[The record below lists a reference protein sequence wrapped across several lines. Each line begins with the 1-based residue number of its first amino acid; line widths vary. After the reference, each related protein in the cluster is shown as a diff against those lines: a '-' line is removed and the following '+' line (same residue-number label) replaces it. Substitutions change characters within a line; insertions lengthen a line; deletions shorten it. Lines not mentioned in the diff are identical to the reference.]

1 MPFFRKI
8 EACFESFLEA
18 EWRLLDDAQL
28 WMDAV
33 MEVQAA
39 PSSAL
44 MPGLVSIVIPVY
56 NCAPQLVACIESAI
70 GQSYENI
77 ELLLVNDGST
87 DNSGTRCD
95 DYARRDSRIHVE
107 HSSNCGPAS
116 ARNLGIAKS
125 TGEFL
130 FFLDADDRIEKN
142 AMSLLMENWQRTQAD
157 LVIGDFTIERPKAR
171 ESVSQFLYPEDALFL
186 KQDIVSRTLE
196 YLKKP
201 TAFAFLTYVW
211 GKLFRASIIR
221 GRGVLFNPELRIF
234 EDIDFNVRYLCHA
247 NSASYLRKKL
257 YRYTNSLNSGATTY
271 GLSAYPLG
279 YKPALRGIQT
289 LLIDSKVPPSKVQTA
304 IGNAQVYFA
313 IRTMIALFRHGQRM
327 SLWKKRQVISQIVND
342 VDLRDSLEYYS
353 PAKGDSKTIPALIRL
368 KLIGIIVAVCLYRVN
383 KGRFRQIRRQR
394 DARI

>member
-1 MPFFRKI
+1 
-8 EACFESFLEA
+8 
-18 EWRLLDDAQL
+18 
-28 WMDAV
+28 MDSV
-33 MEVQAA
+33 MEVQARA
-39 PSSAL
+39 GGTL

-56 NCAPQLVACIESAI
+56 NCVPQLVACIESAI

-77 ELLLVNDGST
+77 ELLLVDDGST
-87 DNSGTRCD
+87 DSSGTRCD
-95 DYARRDSRIHVE
+95 EYARRDSRIHVE
-107 HSSNCGPAS
+107 HSSNRGPAS
-116 ARNLGIAKS
+116 ARNLGIVKS

-142 AMSLLMENWQRTQAD
+142 AMSLLTENWQRTQSD
-157 LVIGDFTIERPKAR
+157 LVIGDFTIERLEAKN
-171 ESVSQFLYPEDALFL
+171 SVSQFLYPEDALFL

-221 GRGVLFNPELRIF
+221 DKRVLFNPELRIF
-234 EDIDFNVRYLCHA
+234 EDIDFNVRYLGHA
-247 NSASYLRKKL
+247 NSASYLRNKL
-257 YRYTNSLNSGATTY
+257 YRYTNSLDSGATTY

-279 YKPALRGIQT
+279 YKPALDGIQT
-289 LLIDSKVPPSKVQTA
+289 LLIASSVPATKVQSA
-304 IGNAQVYFA
+304 VGNARVYFA
-313 IRTMIALFRHGQRM
+313 IRTMIGLFRHGQRM

-353 PAKGDSKTIPALIRL
+353 PAKGDSKTIPGLIRL
-368 KLIGIIVAVCLYRVN
+368 KLISIIVAICLYKVN
-383 KGRFRQIRRQR
+383 KGRFRRTRRQS